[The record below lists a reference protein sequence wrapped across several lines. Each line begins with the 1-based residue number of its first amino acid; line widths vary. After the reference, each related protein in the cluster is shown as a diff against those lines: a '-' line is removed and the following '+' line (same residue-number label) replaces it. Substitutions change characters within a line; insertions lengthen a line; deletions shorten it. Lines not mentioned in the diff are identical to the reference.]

1 MSGQFSDNTGES
13 RFEYTVDGHT
23 AYADYRR
30 EGKKLFIDFV
40 FSPEELRGT
49 GAAGTLMKHIVQAA
63 GKEGAEIVPICGY
76 AVSWMRKNQKQPP
89 AP

>member
-1 MSGQFSDNTGES
+1 MTGKFSDNKAES
-13 RFEYTVDGHT
+13 RFELEVDGHT

-30 EGKKLFIDFV
+30 EGKKLFIDYV

-49 GAAGTLMKHIVQAA
+49 GAAGTLMKHITEAA

-76 AVSWMRKNQKQPP
+76 AVSWMRKNQKPP